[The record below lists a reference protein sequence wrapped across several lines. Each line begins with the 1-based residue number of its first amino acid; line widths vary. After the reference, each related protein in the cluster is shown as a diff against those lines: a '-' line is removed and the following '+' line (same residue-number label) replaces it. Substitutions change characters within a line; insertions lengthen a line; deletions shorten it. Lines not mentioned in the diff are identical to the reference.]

1 MTKETRQIGQSFI
14 NWVHRNNNSNRTHG
28 KCKSTEFQ
36 STKQLLLGCPEG
48 VLGQMDD
55 WLVGWLDQR
64 RSYNNKCTVVN
75 DLVARRDD
83 LFELF
88 NSLAQVITAPPP
100 QRPNRSYQFFVGHHE
115 RPTAVA
121 TCAPCKWPCII
132 IIAHSCSVD
141 IYSISVTPFTSQLNS
156 ATVHLTYPHPFDSQ
170 LHSPLLFSSA
180 HSSL

>member
-1 MTKETRQIGQSFI
+1 MAHACPQS
-14 NWVHRNNNSNRTHG
+14 
-28 KCKSTEFQ
+28 CP
-36 STKQLLLGCPEG
+36 TKQLLLGCPEG

-100 QRPNRSYQFFVGHHE
+100 PQRPNRSYQFFVGHHE

-121 TCAPCKWPCII
+121 TCAPCII

-156 ATVHLTYPHPFDSQ
+156 ATVHLTYPHSILNSTRLF
-170 LHSPLLFSSA
+170 SPLPPIAVFKCHFHA
-180 HSSL
+180 NCVPHHICMQII